1 MVVMMLV
8 YKRQSRGIVS
18 QQISRRRGSP
28 PYALIIA
35 NLLIIITISIVFAL
49 IFHKNYFTYHT
60 LISSPTFLSSS
71 PSSLFYTPP
80 FWNLVLTFYRNDFR
94 CDNIFCYVAY
104 DGKSYQNFR
113 SLPSYLGMFI
123 FRSRHCVTQQ
133 LLIDVAKTLKLDL
146 PGDTFPTMG
155 DVK

>member
-1 MVVMMLV
+1 MLV

-49 IFHKNYFTYHT
+49 IFHKNYFTYNT
-60 LISSPTFLSSS
+60 LLSSS

-80 FWNLVLTFYRNDFR
+80 FWDLVLTFYRNNFR
-94 CDNIFCYVAY
+94 FDNIFCYVAY

-155 DVK
+155 FVK